1 MDEVAVT
8 QNVKINTIEDHVL
21 ELFIKDIF
29 QNTKPLLMAHKQ
41 VNL

>member
-21 ELFIKDIF
+21 ELFIKRIF
-29 QNTKPLLMAHKQ
+29 FRIP
-41 VNL
+41 NLC